1 MHASLYIFPDLQ
13 TNGARTEKPTEED
26 ERKGCVAAL
35 CLTESISD
43 PEKIID
49 RKGAIASDTCQ
60 WIENVSEFKSWL
72 ADSKRLLWILGG
84 PGKGKTFLS
93 IYIFKNL
100 PTMEKNSTPLVLQY
114 FCEYS
119 DNRRNTAHATLGP
132 YLSTFRL
139 GQTLQIPQQSR
150 LLVQR
155 NSWPIPNPG
164 KGFVQSFLRPV
175 GHLPED
181 GQQIRRTHLRCIG
194 RA

>member
-26 ERKGCVAAL
+26 ERKDCITAL

-49 RKGAIASDTCQ
+49 RRGAIASGTCQ

-119 DNRRNTAHATLGP
+119 DNRRNTAQAVLSGLIYQLLDWGKRCKSPNNLDCLYKEILGP
-132 YLSTFRL
+132 FRTRGKDL
-139 GQTLQIPQQSR
+139 FSR
-150 LLVQR
+150 FYDLWDIFQKMVNKLDERIYVVSR
-155 NSWPIPNPG
+155 
-164 KGFVQSFLRPV
+164 
-175 GHLPED
+175 
-181 GQQIRRTHLRCIG
+181 
-194 RA
+194 